1 MALSDTEIR
10 RSKPAGT
17 PYKLAD
23 AHGLYLLV
31 KPNGSK
37 LWRWK
42 YRFGGKEKLMALGSY
57 PEFSLAEA
65 REVHARARKQLAH
78 GSDPMAERV
87 AETAAAIATTEHT
100 FEKIGARWLEHWRG
114 NKSARHAATTQN
126 RLKGNVYPVLGS
138 RPIADIEPME
148 LVQLA
153 KRIEDR
159 GASDMAKRILQIVGM
174 IFRYAVAHGYS
185 KRNPAAEIKPSDILK
200 PTRKTNMARID
211 AKELPALLRSI
222 EVYEGRQ
229 LTRLAMKLMALTF
242 VRTSEL
248 IGARWEEF
256 DIEARRWSIPAA
268 RMKMQSPH
276 IVPLATQAIEILQLL
291 QELSGYEEL
300 VFPGEQSPKKSMSNM
315 TILKALERMGYKG
328 RMTGHGFRGLAST
341 ILHEQGY
348 NHEHIELQLAH
359 APRNQVSAAYNH
371 ALYLE
376 PRARMMQ
383 DWADFL
389 DKVRKDGRSSSFI
402 RGMSM
407 LAPSGTI

>member
-1 MALSDTEIR
+1 MALTDTEIK
-10 RSKPAGT
+10 RSKPSNT

-23 AHGLYLLV
+23 THGLYLLV
-31 KPNGSK
+31 KPNGGR

-42 YRFGGKEKLMALGSY
+42 YRFDGKEKLMALGTY
-57 PEFSLAEA
+57 PELSLAEA
-65 REVHARARKQLAH
+65 RERHATGRKQLVN
-78 GSDPMAERV
+78 GIDPMAERK
-87 AETAAAIATTEHT
+87 AEKTAVIVETEHT
-100 FEKIGARWLEHWRG
+100 FQKIAEKWLEHWHG
-114 NKSARHAATTQN
+114 NKSARHVATTRN
-126 RLKGNVYPVLGS
+126 RLRINVYPVLGL
-138 RPIADIEPME
+138 RPIAEIEPME

-153 KRIEDR
+153 KGIEGR

-174 IFRYAVAHGYS
+174 VLRYAVAHGYS
-185 KRNPAAEIKPSDILK
+185 KRNPATEIRPSDILK

-211 AKELPALLRSI
+211 AKELPELLRTI

-248 IGARWEEF
+248 ICARWDEF
-256 DIEARRWSIPAA
+256 DFEARRWNIPAE
-268 RMKMQSPH
+268 RMKMDTPH
-276 IVPLATQAIEILQLL
+276 IVPLAKQAIDVLMLL
-291 QELSGYEEL
+291 RQLSGQYEL
-300 VFPGEQSPKKSMSNM
+300 VFPGERKHTKPMSNM

-359 APRNQVSAAYNH
+359 AQRNEVSAAYNH

-376 PRARMMQ
+376 PRTKMMQ
-383 DWADFL
+383 EWADFL
-389 DKVRKDGRSSSFI
+389 EQTQ
-402 RGMSM
+402 RGGKLLPFKSP
-407 LAPSGTI
+407 AA